1 MKSSAEINR
10 KRERNRDDSE
20 TNDEPKLWQTTKTN
34 VKFRDEETNL
44 KLRRNQR
51 KERRKQRQSDEAG
64 LKQTCANSLGI

>member
-34 VKFRDEETNL
+34 VKFHDNEPQVAPKSTEQKPDQKAMKR
-44 KLRRNQR
+44 
-51 KERRKQRQSDEAG
+51 A
-64 LKQTCANSLGI
+64 